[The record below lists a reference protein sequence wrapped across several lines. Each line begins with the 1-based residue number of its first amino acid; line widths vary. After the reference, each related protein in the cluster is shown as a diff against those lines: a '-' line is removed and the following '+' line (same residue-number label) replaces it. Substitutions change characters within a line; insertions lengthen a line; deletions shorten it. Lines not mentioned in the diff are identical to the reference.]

1 MPAPP
6 LPSYRPIGQKP
17 LRTARGGL
25 RVFVCDDDLD
35 FADELAGALAMA
47 GFEVRTLRDGKS
59 PVEIFELFLPDVVL
73 LDIYMPPP
81 DGFEVMGHIANDTR
95 PRDVSLI
102 LASGADDNM
111 LEVARTYCA
120 ARGIKPAAVL
130 RKPVRLSEVL
140 AVCQAHRDRQ
150 KPPESTN

>member
-1 MPAPP
+1 MPVPP
-6 LPSYRPIGQKP
+6 LPSHRPISQKP
-17 LRTARGGL
+17 LRTSRASL
-25 RVFVCDDDLD
+25 RIFVCDDDLE
-35 FADELAGALAMA
+35 FADELAGALSLA
-47 GFEVRTLRDGKS
+47 GYEIRTLRDGKS

-81 DGFEVMGHIANDTR
+81 DGFEVMSHITNDTR

-102 LASGADDNM
+102 LASGAEDAM
-111 LEVARTYCA
+111 LDVARQYCA

-140 AVCQAHRDRQ
+140 AVCRAHHDRRQ
-150 KPPESTN
+150 PTG

>member
-6 LPSYRPIGQKP
+6 LPVHRPIGQKP
-17 LRTARGGL
+17 LRASRASL

-35 FADELAGALAMA
+35 FADELGGALGLA

-59 PVEIFELFLPDVVL
+59 PVEIFEFFLPDVVL

-81 DGFEVMGHIANDTR
+81 DGFEVMSHLVSDTR
-95 PRDVSLI
+95 QRDISLI

-111 LEVARTYCA
+111 LEVARQYCA
-120 ARGIKPAAVL
+120 ARGIRPAAVL

-140 AVCQAHRDRQ
+140 AVCRAHRDRIQ
-150 KPPESTN
+150 APPPA